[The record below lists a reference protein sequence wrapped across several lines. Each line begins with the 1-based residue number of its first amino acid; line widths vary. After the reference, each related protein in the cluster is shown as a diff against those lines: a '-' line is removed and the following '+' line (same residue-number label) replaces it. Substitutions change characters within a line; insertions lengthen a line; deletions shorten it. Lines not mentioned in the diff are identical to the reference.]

1 MGHGGMAVLG
11 TPFRMAR
18 NVRPAF
24 AGSDHGGNVR
34 FAGGGFIPSRRL
46 PRPSPP
52 APWQRAQWAAKRTA
66 PACRASGDNSSPAGA
81 LGVPPSHPEMASE
94 IVNRAMPARSLRFSN
109 HSVAKALHLADNGRD
124 KLAEP
129 IIDGI

>member
-1 MGHGGMAVLG
+1 MAVLG

-24 AGSDHGGNVR
+24 ADSDHGGNVR

-46 PRPSPP
+46 PRPSPK
-52 APWQRAQWAAKRTA
+52 APWQMAQLATKRAP
-66 PACRASGDNSSPAGA
+66 PACRASGDDSSPAGA
-81 LGVPPSHPEMASE
+81 LGARPSHPEMTSE
-94 IVNRAMPARSLRFSN
+94 TETKAIPARSFRFSN
-109 HSVAKALHLADNGRD
+109 HSVAKALHLADNGRH
-124 KLAEP
+124 KLVEP

>member
-24 AGSDHGGNVR
+24 ADSDQGGNVR
-34 FAGGGFIPSRRL
+34 FAGGGFIPSRRW

-52 APWQRAQWAAKRTA
+52 VPWQMAQWAAKRTP
-66 PACRASGDNSSPAGA
+66 PACRASGDDSSSAGA
-81 LGVPPSHPEMASE
+81 FGVPPSHPEMASE
-94 IVNRAMPARSLRFSN
+94 IVNRAAPVGSLRFSN

-124 KLAEP
+124 KLVEP
-129 IIDGI
+129 GVDGV